1 MKIIFFVISSM
12 IAASSN
18 MMPQLTCPINTK
30 YNKVVYE
37 ETDTANTSNKGSQK
51 PKAPKPHFPP
61 ILIPPIINHK

>member
-12 IAASSN
+12 FAASSN
-18 MMPQLTCPINTK
+18 MMPQLTCPINTN

-37 ETDTANTSNKGSQK
+37 ETDTTNTFNKGSQK